1 MKKYIL
7 NIIIFI
13 FISSCGY
20 VPIYS
25 VNNNK
30 VNFEI
35 GKVNITGDR
44 DLNQNIINQLKNLK
58 TKKKSNP
65 KIYNL
70 TINTNVKKIITSK
83 DSKGNPITYKMISTV
98 NLTTIKEGKEY
109 NLAVE
114 SVENYN
120 DISSKFEL
128 ESFEKNLKN
137 NNASKINQEIIIYLT
152 TL

>member
-1 MKKYIL
+1 MKKFIL

-13 FISSCGY
+13 FISGCGY

-35 GKVNITGDR
+35 GRININGDR

-58 TKKKSNP
+58 TKKESNT
-65 KIYNL
+65 ITYNL
-70 TINTNVKKIITSK
+70 TINTNIEKIVTSK
-83 DSKGNPITYKMISTV
+83 DSKGNPKTYKMTSYVDIKTV
-98 NLTTIKEGKEY
+98 KDGKVY
-109 NLAVE
+109 AF
-114 SVENYN
+114 SIGSDENYN

-128 ESFEKNLKN
+128 ETFERNIKKNS
-137 NNASKINQEIIIYLT
+137 ASKIIQEIIVYLI

>member
-1 MKKYIL
+1 MKKFIL
-7 NIIIFI
+7 NIIIII
-13 FISSCGY
+13 FISGCGY

-35 GKVNITGDR
+35 GEVNITGDR

-58 TKKKSNP
+58 TKKESNSI
-65 KIYNL
+65 KYNL
-70 TINTNVKKIITSK
+70 TINTNIEKIVTSK
-83 DSKGNPITYKMISTV
+83 DSKGNPKTYKIISTV
-98 NLTTIKEGKEY
+98 NLSTVKDGKEY
-109 NLAVE
+109 NLAIE

-128 ESFEKNLKN
+128 ETFERNLKKN
-137 NNASKINQEIIIYLT
+137 SASKITQEIILYLI

>member
-1 MKKYIL
+1 MKKFIL
-7 NIIIFI
+7 NFIIFI
-13 FISSCGY
+13 FITNCGY
-20 VPIYS
+20 APLYS
-25 VNNNK
+25 IKNN
-30 VNFEI
+30 VNFKI

-58 TKKKSNP
+58 TKKGSNAI
-65 KIYNL
+65 KYNL
-70 TINTNVKKIITSK
+70 TIKTSTEKIVTSK
-83 DSKGNPITYKMISTV
+83 DSKGNPKTYKMISTV

-109 NLAVE
+109 NLGVE

-128 ESFEKNLKN
+128 ENFEKNLKKN
-137 NNASKINQEIIIYLT
+137 SASKITQEIIVYLI

>member
-1 MKKYIL
+1 MKKFIL

-30 VNFEI
+30 VNFEV
-35 GKVNITGDR
+35 GKVNIAGDR
-44 DLNQNIINQLKNLK
+44 DLNQNIINQIKNLK
-58 TKKKSNP
+58 TKKESNP
-65 KIYNL
+65 IIYNL

-128 ESFEKNLKN
+128 ETFERNLKKN
-137 NNASKINQEIIIYLT
+137 SASKIIQEIIVYLI

>member
-1 MKKYIL
+1 MKKFIL

-13 FISSCGY
+13 FISGCGY

-35 GKVNITGDR
+35 GKVNINGDR
-44 DLNQNIINQLKNLK
+44 DLNQNIINQLKKLK
-58 TKKKSNP
+58 TKKGSNA
-65 KIYNL
+65 ITYNL
-70 TINTNVKKIITSK
+70 TINTNIEKIITSK
-83 DSKGNPITYKMISTV
+83 DSKGNPKTYKMISTI
-98 NLTTIKEGKEY
+98 NLTTIKDGKKHDIE
-109 NLAVE
+109 LE

-128 ESFEKNLKN
+128 ENFERNLKKN
-137 NNASKINQEIIIYLT
+137 SASKIIQEIIVYLI

>member
-1 MKKYIL
+1 MKKFIL

-13 FISSCGY
+13 FISGCGY

-58 TKKKSNP
+58 TKKINNP
-65 KIYNL
+65 IIYNL
-70 TINTNVKKIITSK
+70 TINTAVKKIITSK

-109 NLAVE
+109 NLTVE

-128 ESFEKNLKN
+128 ETFERNLKKN
-137 NNASKINQEIIIYLT
+137 SASKIIQEIIVYLI

>member
-1 MKKYIL
+1 MKKFIL

-20 VPIYS
+20 LPIYS
-25 VNNNK
+25 VSNNK

-58 TKKKSNP
+58 TKKASNP
-65 KIYNL
+65 IIYNL
-70 TINTNVKKIITSK
+70 TIDTKVKKIITSK

-109 NLAVE
+109 NLTAE
-114 SVENYN
+114 SIENYN

-128 ESFEKNLKN
+128 ETFERNLKKN
-137 NNASKINQEIIIYLT
+137 SASKIIQEIILYLI